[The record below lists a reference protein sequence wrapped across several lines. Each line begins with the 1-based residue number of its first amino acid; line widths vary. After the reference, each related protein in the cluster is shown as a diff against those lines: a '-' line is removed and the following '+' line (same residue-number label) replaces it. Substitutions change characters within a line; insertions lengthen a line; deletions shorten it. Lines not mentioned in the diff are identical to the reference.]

1 VHAIRRTTNDRAL
14 VRLVRLRQRVVRA
27 LAVEGERRVASG
39 AAAALG
45 RDVDGRLAVATARL
59 IVLGPLGRCGDARVG
74 RQVAPGVT
82 LGAVGGDKRGSERG
96 GGGSSEQREAL
107 HCVSVTGEGGG
118 CPVGRGIGNE
128 RSEAPRPAGKHADLN
143 AMTRAWKARTARS
156 HDGDGPSVS
165 SQMGFALR
173 KL

>member
-1 VHAIRRTTNDRAL
+1 
-14 VRLVRLRQRVVRA
+14 
-27 LAVEGERRVASG
+27 
-39 AAAALG
+39 
-45 RDVDGRLAVATARL
+45 
-59 IVLGPLGRCGDARVG
+59 
-74 RQVAPGVT
+74 VT

-96 GGGSSEQREAL
+96 GGGSSEQSEAL

-156 HDGDGPSVS
+156 HDGDGPNVS

-173 KL
+173 KLRIILGGEKRCETKMIKTKPSFNMTPDR